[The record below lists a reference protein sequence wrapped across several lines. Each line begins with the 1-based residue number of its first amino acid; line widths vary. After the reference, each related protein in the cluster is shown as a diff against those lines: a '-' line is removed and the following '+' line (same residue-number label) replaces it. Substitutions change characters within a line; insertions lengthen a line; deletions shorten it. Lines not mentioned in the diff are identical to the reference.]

1 MLRFRDYLTACMDTA
16 RKAIADGQSKDELQ
30 KMTAL
35 AGFEDTAALNARLT
49 LGFVLG
55 QCTDELAEKK

>member
-1 MLRFRDYLTACMDTA
+1 MDTA
-16 RKAIADGQSKDELQ
+16 RKAITAGPSKDELQ

-55 QCTDELAEKK
+55 QCADELAEKK